1 MIVKPLKFNLWKS
14 LQVSLR
20 EAIAIVIFRGKNTVI
35 RRADFMGAIDHL
47 NYESKDGRSARRQIS
62 CDRQV
67 DNAGYTRDS
76 IDSTFAQ

>member
-1 MIVKPLKFNLWKS
+1 MGGEGGGDRSPE
-14 LQVSLR
+14 LR
-20 EAIAIVIFRGKNTVI
+20 E
-35 RRADFMGAIDHL
+35 
-47 NYESKDGRSARRQIS
+47 YEDGRSARRQIS